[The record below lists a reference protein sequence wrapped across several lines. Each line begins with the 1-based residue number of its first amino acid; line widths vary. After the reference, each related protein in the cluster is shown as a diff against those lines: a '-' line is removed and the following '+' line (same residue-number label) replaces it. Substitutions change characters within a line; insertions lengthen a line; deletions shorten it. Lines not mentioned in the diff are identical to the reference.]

1 MSDTTTAQFGDA
13 ARFGDA
19 CELLIYAELTLAGIP
34 AYRNPQG
41 LPSYDLLVETS
52 NGWAKISVK
61 GLRAGH
67 GQSASYWRFK
77 PDGWD
82 WLALVRFNT
91 ENGTREFF
99 ILPRENALELSKPD
113 ERRGTRHINY
123 SDPRLQAYR
132 VIGTISLSRS

>member
-1 MSDTTTAQFGDA
+1 MSETTTAQ
-13 ARFGDA
+13 FGDA

-77 PDGWD
+77 PD
-82 WLALVRFNT
+82 
-91 ENGTREFF
+91 
-99 ILPRENALELSKPD
+99 